1 MHHRNRTNLK
11 DFLKQQTW
19 YGRGYY
25 LVRRKHADLYSVYPR
40 SLKRW
45 QDWVKRELHDD
56 EMRHLTPEMVGPLYK
71 ARYWDAIHGDELP
84 SGLDLC
90 VFDCA
95 VNCGVSRA
103 VRFLQHSVGAVEDE
117 VMGPDTLAR
126 VTKSLP
132 NKLIADFC
140 AQREMFYKGL
150 PTFGDFGKGWMAR
163 LDRVEDE
170 AREMAHA

>member
-1 MHHRNRTNLK
+1 MKENFEQCLAHVLKSEGGYVNNPKDPGGETNLGV
-11 DFLKQQTW
+11 T
-19 YGRGYY
+19 
-25 LVRRKHADLYSVYPR
+25 RRV
-40 SLKRW
+40 W
-45 QDWVKRELHDD
+45 QSWVKRDLTDD
-56 EMRHLTPEMVGPLYK
+56 EMHQLTPEMVAPLYWAK
-71 ARYWDAIHGDELP
+71 YWDAIQGDLLP
-84 SGLDLC
+84 DGVDLC

-103 VRFLQHSVGAVEDE
+103 VRFLQHSVGAVEDG

-126 VTKSLP
+126 VTRSLP

-163 LDRVEDE
+163 LDRVEDDS
-170 AREMAHA
+170 RDMVG